1 MSKHIE
7 RDMLEQ
13 VENHLDSDEISL
25 IVGARQVG
33 KTTLMQ
39 ELISKLD
46 RKGESTLYL
55 SMDIQEDRKHFK
67 SQQDLIDRIQLEF
80 GDEDGY
86 VFLDEIQRK
95 ENAGLFLKGIY
106 DRDLPYK
113 LVVSGSGSL
122 ELKEN
127 IHESLAGRKRVFKLP
142 PVSFKEFVNYET
154 DYKYSDRLEKFFEVR
169 KDKADLL
176 LERYL
181 NYGGYPR
188 VVTEQKE
195 DGKRRIIDEIFS
207 SYLERDVSSFLNVR
221 KTDAYSK
228 LVSVLADQMGDPVSY
243 SKMARDVGVKSDT
256 VRNYLDY
263 LDKTFIVGQTNPFFT
278 NKKKEITKSS
288 IVYFS
293 DPGLRNYS
301 IQRFGHLNT
310 SNEFGEL
317 FETFIHNFLKTE
329 TQHTGLDVRYWRTKS
344 RAEVDFVL
352 TAGNQ
357 VKLPVEAKY
366 KELDEPKVTK
376 SLRSFIKK
384 YNPETAVVVNL
395 KLEETIEIE
404 DTKMEFIPYHRL
416 LFSLEENLINFL
428 TV

>member
-1 MSKHIE
+1 MTEYIKRE
-7 RDMLEQ
+7 MLEK
-13 VENHLDSDEISL
+13 VEDHLEKDEISL

-39 ELISKLD
+39 QLKSELEED
-46 RKGESTLYL
+46 GENTLYL
-55 SMDIQEDRKHFK
+55 SMDIQEDRTHFE
-67 SQQDLIDRIQLEF
+67 SQQDLIDRIELEF
-80 GDEDGY
+80 GEEKGY

-95 ENAGLFLKGIY
+95 ENAGLFLKGVY
-106 DRDLPYK
+106 DRELPYK
-113 LVVSGSGSL
+113 FVVSGSGSL

-127 IHESLAGRKRVFKLP
+127 IHESLAGRKRVFELP

-154 DYKYSDRLEKFFEVR
+154 DYEYEDRVEKFFEVK
-169 KDKADLL
+169 KDEVDRL
-176 LERYL
+176 LEKYL

-195 DGKRRIIDEIFS
+195 SEKRRVIDEIFS

-221 KTDAYSK
+221 KVDAYSK
-228 LVSVLADQMGDPVSY
+228 LVSVLADQMGDPVSN
-243 SKMARDVGVKSDT
+243 SKLARDVGVKSTT

-263 LDKTFIVGQTNPFFT
+263 LDKTFIVEQTNPFYT
-278 NKKKEITKSS
+278 NKKKEIIKSP

-310 SNEFGEL
+310 PSEFGEL
-317 FETFIHNFLKTE
+317 FEAFIHNFLKQE
-329 TQHTGLDVRYWRTKS
+329 TQFTGLDVRYWRTKS
-344 RAEVDFVL
+344 QAEVDFVL
-352 TAGNQ
+352 SAGNK
-357 VKLPVEAKY
+357 VELPVEAKY

-384 YNPETAVVVNL
+384 YSPEKAVVVNL
-395 KLEETIEIE
+395 SLEETVDVEE
-404 DTKMEFIPYHRL
+404 TEVRFIPYTRFL
-416 LFSLEENLINFL
+416 YTLRDLI
-428 TV
+428 

>member
-1 MSKHIE
+1 MNEYIE
-7 RDMLEQ
+7 REILKE
-13 VENHLDSDEISL
+13 VENHLENDEISL

-39 ELISKLD
+39 ELKSRLENE
-46 RKGESTLYL
+46 GENTLYL
-55 SMDIQEDRKHFK
+55 SMDIQEDRQHFE
-67 SQQDLIDRIQLEF
+67 SQQALIDRMQLEF
-80 GDEDGY
+80 GDEEGY

-106 DRDLPYK
+106 DRELPYK
-113 LVVSGSGSL
+113 LIVSGSGSL
-122 ELKEN
+122 ELKED
-127 IHESLAGRKRVFKLP
+127 IHESLAGRKRVFELP
-142 PVSFKEFVNYET
+142 PISFKEFVNYET
-154 DYKYSDRLEKFFEVR
+154 GYEYSDRLKKFFGVR
-169 KDKADLL
+169 KDEADRL
-176 LERYL
+176 LEKYL

-195 DGKRRIIDEIFS
+195 SEKRRVIDEIFS

-221 KTDAYSK
+221 KVDAYSK

-243 SKMARDVGVKSDT
+243 SKLARDVGVKSAT

-263 LDKTFIVGQTNPFFT
+263 LDKTFIVEKTNPFFT
-278 NKKKEITKSS
+278 NKKKEITKSPV
-288 IVYFS
+288 IYFS

-310 SNEFGEL
+310 PNEFGEL

-329 TQHTGLDVRYWRTKS
+329 TQHTGLNVKYWRTKS

-352 TAGNQ
+352 SAGNK

-366 KELDEPKVTK
+366 KRLDEPKVTK

-384 YNPETAVVVNL
+384 YEPKKAVVVNL
-395 KLEETIEIE
+395 ELEETIEIE
-404 DTKMEFIPYHRL
+404 DTKVEFIPYSKL
-416 LFSLEENLINFL
+416 LFKLEEQLE
-428 TV
+428 

>member
-1 MSKHIE
+1 MTDYIKRE
-7 RDMLEQ
+7 MLEK
-13 VENHLDSDEISL
+13 VEDHLEKEEISL

-39 ELISKLD
+39 QLKEELEED
-46 RKGESTLYL
+46 GENTLYL
-55 SMDIQEDRKHFK
+55 SMDIQEDRTHFE
-67 SQQDLIDRIQLEF
+67 SQQDLIDRVELEF
-80 GDEDGY
+80 GEEKGY

-113 LVVSGSGSL
+113 FVVSGSGSL

-127 IHESLAGRKRVFKLP
+127 IHESLAGRKRVFELL

-154 DYKYSDRLEKFFEVR
+154 DYEYEDRLEKFFEVN
-169 KDKADLL
+169 KDETDRL
-176 LERYL
+176 LEKYL

-195 DGKRRIIDEIFS
+195 SEKRRVIDEIFS
-207 SYLERDVSSFLNVR
+207 SYLDRDVSSFLNVR
-221 KTDAYSK
+221 KVDAYSK
-228 LVSVLADQMGDPVSY
+228 LVSVLADQMGDPISN
-243 SKMARDVGVKSDT
+243 SKLARDVGVKSTT

-263 LDKTFIVGQTNPFFT
+263 LDKTFIVEQTNPFYT
-278 NKKKEITKSS
+278 NKKKEITKSP

-310 SNEFGEL
+310 PSEFGEL
-317 FETFIHNFLKTE
+317 FEGFIHNFLKQE
-329 TQHTGLDVRYWRTKS
+329 TQFTGLDVRYWRTKS
-344 RAEVDFVL
+344 QAEVDFVL
-352 TAGNQ
+352 SAGNK
-357 VKLPVEAKY
+357 VELPVEAKY
-366 KELDEPKVTK
+366 KDLDEPKVTK

-384 YNPETAVVVNL
+384 YTPEKAVVVNL
-395 KLEETIEIE
+395 SLEETVEIE
-404 DTKMEFIPYHRL
+404 NTQVEFIPYTKFL
-416 LFSLEENLINFL
+416 YKLEEMI
-428 TV
+428 

>member
-1 MSKHIE
+1 MTDYIKRE
-7 RDMLEQ
+7 MLEK
-13 VENHLDSDEISL
+13 VEDHLEKEEISL

-39 ELISKLD
+39 QLKVELEEN
-46 RKGESTLYL
+46 GENTLYL
-55 SMDIQEDRKHFK
+55 SMDIQGDKTHFE
-67 SQQDLIDRIQLEF
+67 SQQDLINRVELEF
-80 GDEDGY
+80 GEEKGY

-113 LVVSGSGSL
+113 LIVSGSGSL

-127 IHESLAGRKRVFKLP
+127 IHESLAGRKRIFELP
-142 PVSFKEFVNYET
+142 PISFKEFVNYET
-154 DYKYSDRLEKFFEVR
+154 DYKYEDRIEKYFEVKKQDSDRLLK
-169 KDKADLL
+169 K
-176 LERYL
+176 YL

-188 VVTEQKE
+188 VVTESKE
-195 DGKRRIIDEIFS
+195 SEKRRIIDEIFS
-207 SYLERDVSSFLNVR
+207 SYLERDVSNFLNVR

-228 LVSVLADQMGDPVSY
+228 LVSVLADQMGDPVSN
-243 SKMARDVGVKSDT
+243 SKLARDVGVKSTT

-263 LDKTFIVGQTNPFFT
+263 LDKTFIVEKTNPFYT

-293 DPGLRNYS
+293 DPGIRNYS
-301 IQRFGHLNT
+301 VRRFGHLIT
-310 SNEFGEL
+310 PSEFEEL
-317 FETFIHNFLKTE
+317 FEAFIHNFLKRQTYFA
-329 TQHTGLDVRYWRTKS
+329 GLDVKYWRTKS

-352 TAGNQ
+352 TAGNK

-366 KELDEPKVTK
+366 KELDKPKVTK

-384 YNPETAVVVNL
+384 YNPEKAVVVNL
-395 KLEETIEIE
+395 ELEETVEVE
-404 DTKMEFIPYHRL
+404 NTEVEFIPYHKF
-416 LFSLEENLINFL
+416 LFKLGEL
-428 TV
+428 V

>member
-1 MSKHIE
+1 MTDYIKRE
-7 RDMLEQ
+7 MLEK
-13 VENHLDSDEISL
+13 VEDHLEKEEISL

-39 ELISKLD
+39 QLKVELEEN
-46 RKGESTLYL
+46 GENTLYL
-55 SMDIQEDRKHFK
+55 SMDIQEDKTHFE
-67 SQQDLIDRIQLEF
+67 SQQDLINRVELEF
-80 GDEDGY
+80 GEEKGY

-113 LVVSGSGSL
+113 LIVSGSGSL

-127 IHESLAGRKRVFKLP
+127 IHESLAGRKRIFELP
-142 PVSFKEFVNYET
+142 PISFKEFVNYET
-154 DYKYSDRLEKFFEVR
+154 DYKYEDRIEKYFEVKKQDSDRLLK
-169 KDKADLL
+169 K
-176 LERYL
+176 YL

-188 VVTEQKE
+188 VVTESKE
-195 DGKRRIIDEIFS
+195 SEKRRIIDEIFS
-207 SYLERDVSSFLNVR
+207 SYLERDVSNFLNVR

-228 LVSVLADQMGDPVSY
+228 LVSVLADQMGDPVSN
-243 SKMARDVGVKSDT
+243 SKIARDVGVKSTT

-263 LDKTFIVGQTNPFFT
+263 LDKTFIVEKTNPFYT

-301 IQRFGHLNT
+301 VRRFGHLNT
-310 SNEFGEL
+310 PSEFGEL
-317 FETFIHNFLKTE
+317 FEAFIHNFLKRQTYFA
-329 TQHTGLDVRYWRTKS
+329 GLDVKYWRTKS

-352 TAGNQ
+352 TAGNK

-366 KELDEPKVTK
+366 KELDKPKVTK

-384 YNPETAVVVNL
+384 YNPEKAVVVNL
-395 KLEETIEIE
+395 ELEETVEVE
-404 DTKMEFIPYHRL
+404 NTEVEFIPYHKF
-416 LFSLEENLINFL
+416 LFKLGEL
-428 TV
+428 V

>member
-1 MSKHIE
+1 MTDYIKRE
-7 RDMLEQ
+7 MLEK
-13 VENHLDSDEISL
+13 VENHLEKEEISL

-39 ELISKLD
+39 ELKSKL
-46 RKGESTLYL
+46 EENSEETLYL
-55 SMDIQEDRKHFK
+55 SMDIQEDRTHFE
-67 SQQDLIDRIQLEF
+67 SQQDLIDRIELEF
-80 GDEDGY
+80 GEEKGY

-106 DRDLPYK
+106 DRDLPHK
-113 LVVSGSGSL
+113 FVVSGSGSL

-127 IHESLAGRKRVFKLP
+127 IHESLAGRKRVFELP

-154 DYKYSDRLEKFFEVR
+154 DYEYEDRLEKYFEVN
-169 KDKADLL
+169 KDGTDRLL
-176 LERYL
+176 KKYL

-195 DGKRRIIDEIFS
+195 SEKRRVIDEIFS

-221 KTDAYSK
+221 KLDAYSK
-228 LVSVLADQMGDPVSY
+228 LVSVLADQMGDPLSN
-243 SKMARDVGVKSDT
+243 SKLARDVGVKSTT

-263 LDKTFIVGQTNPFFT
+263 LDKTFIVEQTNPFYT
-278 NKKKEITKSS
+278 NKKKEITKSP

-310 SNEFGEL
+310 PSEFGEL
-317 FETFIHNFLKTE
+317 FEGFIHNFLKQE
-329 TQHTGLDVRYWRTKS
+329 TQFTGLDVRYWRTKS
-344 RAEVDFVL
+344 KAEVDFIL
-352 TAGNQ
+352 SAGNT
-357 VKLPVEAKY
+357 VKLPVEVKY
-366 KELDEPKVTK
+366 KDLDEPKVTK

-384 YNPETAVVVNL
+384 YSPEKAVVVNL
-395 KLEETIEIE
+395 SLEETIEVE
-404 DTKMEFIPYHRL
+404 NTQVEFIPYTKFLYRL
-416 LFSLEENLINFL
+416 EDLL
-428 TV
+428 TQ